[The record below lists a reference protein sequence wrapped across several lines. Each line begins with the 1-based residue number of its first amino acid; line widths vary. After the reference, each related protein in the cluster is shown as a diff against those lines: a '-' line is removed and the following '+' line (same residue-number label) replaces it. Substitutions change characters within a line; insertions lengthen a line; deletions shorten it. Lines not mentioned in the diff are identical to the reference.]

1 MTPMRALAFFPLL
14 ALLACSSPD
23 HTAPAPA
30 DGTPTGPGGVS
41 RAPEPNAVLAE
52 GHNVV
57 RAADGRP
64 VMEGGIV
71 QGQRDGQWTSY
82 TEEGRVKSRN
92 QYVHGVLEGP
102 TIVFYDNG
110 QVRYTGQHHRDKPVG
125 EWRFY
130 TEQGALM
137 EVMMYDSTGT
147 VMK

>member
-1 MTPMRALAFFPLL
+1 MRPLALLPLL
-14 ALLACSSPD
+14 ALLACGGPD
-23 HTAPAPA
+23 RAAPAST
-30 DGTPTGPGGVS
+30 DGPSTSQGGAS
-41 RAPEPNAVLAE
+41 RAPEPSATLPE

-64 VMEGGIV
+64 VMEGEIV

-82 TEEGRVKSRN
+82 TEQGRVKSRN

-130 TEQGALM
+130 DEQGALM
-137 EVMMYDSTGT
+137 EVTGYDSSG
-147 VMK
+147 VAVKAR

>member
-1 MTPMRALAFFPLL
+1 MRALALLPLL
-14 ALLACSSPD
+14 ALLACGGPD
-23 HTAPAPA
+23 RTAPAPTE
-30 DGTPTGPGGVS
+30 GTPTGRSGAS
-41 RAPEPNAVLAE
+41 RAPEPNAPLPE

-64 VMEGGIV
+64 VMEGEIV

-102 TIVFYDNG
+102 TIVFHDNG

-130 TEQGALM
+130 TEQGALT
-137 EVMMYDSTGT
+137 EVTVYDSTGA
-147 VMK
+147 VIQQP